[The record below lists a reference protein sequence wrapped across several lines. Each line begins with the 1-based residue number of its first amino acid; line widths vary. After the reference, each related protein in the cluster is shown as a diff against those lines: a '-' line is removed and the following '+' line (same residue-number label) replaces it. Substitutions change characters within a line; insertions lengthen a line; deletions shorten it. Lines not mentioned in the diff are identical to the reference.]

1 MSGSLQRVG
10 HEGRDTPGKSTG
22 SSSNA
27 VVALVAPVIALGV
40 TAISRKA
47 LASAYRS
54 ITGTEAPSTKDRGAS
69 LGSVIAWAAVTG
81 ATAAV
86 IEAVIF
92 RATSRA
98 FDRV

>member
-1 MSGSLQRVG
+1 MTGSPRRADV
-10 HEGRDTPGKSTG
+10 ESRDTSSTSSG
-22 SSSNA
+22 PSSSA
-27 VVALVAPVIALGV
+27 LVALVAPVIALGV
-40 TAISRKA
+40 TAVSRRA

-54 ITGTEAPSTKDRGAS
+54 ITGTDAPSTKDRGAS

-98 FDRV
+98 FDRL

>member
-1 MSGSLQRVG
+1 MSRTDRTSLAG
-10 HEGRDTPGKSTG
+10 ASHERAPG
-22 SSSNA
+22 A
-27 VVALVAPVIALGV
+27 LVALVAPIIAIGV
-40 TAISRKA
+40 TAVSRKA

-54 ITGTEAPSTKDRGAS
+54 ITGSQAPNIKDRHAS

-92 RATSRA
+92 RATARV
-98 FDRV
+98 FDDV